1 MSRRLTDSDVRR
13 CLASAV
19 ELAGGQAAWGRRHGL
34 QQSHVA
40 KLVAGQRALSPR
52 VLAVLGL
59 RELPPV
65 YEPAETRQ

>member
-19 ELAGGQAAWGRRHGL
+19 ELAGGQAAWGQRHGI

-40 KLVAGQRALSPR
+40 KLVNGRRALTPR
-52 VLAVLGL
+52 VLSALGL
-59 RELPPV
+59 RQVPAA
-65 YEPAETRQ
+65 YEPMETRQ